1 MPSIKLTQHRIKRL
15 THTGKWINDYWDTEL
30 PGFGL
35 RVHPSGRKVFCV
47 RYAGEDGKRRRVSLG
62 RFPILDL
69 AEAREKAKVLVG
81 QVAQGEDPQAERAAE
96 KELVTFGELA
106 EQYLRL
112 HAKRRKRAWHEDE
125 RILQTDLLPTWQ
137 QRKATTIGRREV
149 SELLDTI
156 VERGAPIMANRTKAL
171 ISKVYNFGIS
181 RDLVENNPC
190 QGVPMPS
197 ISRQRDR
204 VLSEDEIQRF
214 WGALRVARPVTAA
227 TFKMR
232 LLTAQRGVE
241 VLSLRWEQI
250 EGRWWTIPG
259 EVAKNGLS
267 HRVPLSR
274 QARELLAELRGLL
287 DDSPWVFASPNKGG
301 AHLKTVSRTAKKIA
315 KAAGID
321 DFVSHDLRRTAA
333 SHMTSMGIPR
343 LVVSKILNH
352 AESGVTAVYDRHSYD
367 REKRE
372 ALERWGDRVEEIVGG
387 A

>member
-1 MPSIKLTQHRIKRL
+1 MSATQ
-15 THTGKWINDYWDTEL
+15 
-30 PGFGL
+30 
-35 RVHPSGRKVFCV
+35 
-47 RYAGEDGKRRRVSLG
+47 DGKRRRVSLG

-81 QVAQGEDPQAERAAE
+81 QVARGEDPQAERAAE
-96 KELVTFGELA
+96 EELITFGELA
-106 EQYLRL
+106 ENYLRL
-112 HAKRRKRAWHEDE
+112 HAKKRKRSWNEDE
-125 RILQTDLLPTWQ
+125 RILHTDLLPAWKY
-137 QRKATTIGRREV
+137 RKATGIGRREV
-149 SELLDTI
+149 NELLDTI

-197 ISRQRDR
+197 VSRQRER

-214 WGALRVARPVTAA
+214 WEGLRVARPVTAA

-250 EGRWWTIPG
+250 EDRWWTIPG

-274 QARELLAELRGLL
+274 QARELFAELRDLSG
-287 DDSPWVFASPNKGG
+287 DSPWVFASPSKDGT
-301 AHLKTVSRTAKKIA
+301 HLKTVSRTAKKIA
-315 KAAGID
+315 KTAGID

-333 SHMTSMGIPR
+333 SHMMSMGISR

-367 REKRE
+367 AEKRK
-372 ALERWGDRVEEIVGG
+372 ALERWGYRVEEIVKTV
-387 A
+387 